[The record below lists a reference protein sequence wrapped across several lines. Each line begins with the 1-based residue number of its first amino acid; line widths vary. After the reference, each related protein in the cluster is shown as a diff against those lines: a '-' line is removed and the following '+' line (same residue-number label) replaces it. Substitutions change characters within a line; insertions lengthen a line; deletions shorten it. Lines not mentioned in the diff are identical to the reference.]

1 MTDNEIVRSYLE
13 AKDKDKQIGILCDLT
28 ARKEEEITAILRKGG
43 ALGPISNNGAARKE
57 WTPEQDAELLELK
70 KQGLTWSEIAAR
82 MGGTEKSV
90 SMHYYK
96 MCKPKHMPN
105 AQAQPAEAVKDTPC
119 PVGENTQNTS
129 AFGFG
134 NIIAVLVN
142 GEFDT
147 VTFENTE
154 VSVTVRRKT
163 S

>member
-13 AKDKDKQIGILCDLT
+13 AKNKTKQIGILCDLT
-28 ARKEEEITAILRKGG
+28 ARKEEEITAILQKGG
-43 ALGPISNNGAARKE
+43 ALDPIPQRRSE
-57 WTPEQDAELLELK
+57 WTPEREKELVELK
-70 KQGLTWSEIAAR
+70 NQGLTWAEVAAR
-82 MGGTEKSV
+82 MGGTKKSV
-90 SMHYYK
+90 SMHYYM

-129 AFGFG
+129 AFGFD